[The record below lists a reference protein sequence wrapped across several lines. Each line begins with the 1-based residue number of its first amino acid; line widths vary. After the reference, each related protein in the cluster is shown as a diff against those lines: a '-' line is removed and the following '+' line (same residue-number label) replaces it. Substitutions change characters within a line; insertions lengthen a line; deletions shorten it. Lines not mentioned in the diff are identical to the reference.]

1 MFSQRLI
8 LFGIETV
15 VKLIFA
21 AAIDVAVQLL
31 PSNSLVHLIL
41 VALCGLIMVSVLKSW
56 ELLVR
61 EVRENQVDR

>member
-1 MFSQRLI
+1 
-8 LFGIETV
+8 V

-21 AAIDVAVQLL
+21 AAIDMAAQLL
-31 PSNSLVHLIL
+31 PSNSLFCLIL

-56 ELLVR
+56 EILVR

>member
-1 MFSQRLI
+1 
-8 LFGIETV
+8 V

-21 AAIDVAVQLL
+21 AAIDMAAQLL
-31 PSNSLVHLIL
+31 PSNSLFRLIL

-56 ELLVR
+56 EILVREVR

>member
-1 MFSQRLI
+1 
-8 LFGIETV
+8 V

-21 AAIDVAVQLL
+21 AAINMAAQLL
-31 PSNSLVHLIL
+31 PSNSLFCLIL

-56 ELLVR
+56 EILVR